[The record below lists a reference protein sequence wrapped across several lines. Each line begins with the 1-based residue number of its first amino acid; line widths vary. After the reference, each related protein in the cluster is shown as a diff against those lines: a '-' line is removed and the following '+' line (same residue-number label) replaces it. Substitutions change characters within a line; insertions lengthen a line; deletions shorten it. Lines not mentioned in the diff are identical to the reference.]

1 MKSGVLEK
9 DWAGIRGRNSL
20 GSGGVASPHTV
31 LEYRW
36 RRVVKRVDQGLAG
49 KEPAYRY
56 KI

>member
-1 MKSGVLEK
+1 VKSGVLEK